1 MADIIHLNQEE
12 IKSQLS
18 EDGVKAVLTSELVS
32 CIITLFFKENHERW
46 RFAL

>member
-18 EDGVKAVLTSELVS
+18 EMIKNSVEETTNSARWY
-32 CIITLFFKENHERW
+32 KEGEC
-46 RFAL
+46 